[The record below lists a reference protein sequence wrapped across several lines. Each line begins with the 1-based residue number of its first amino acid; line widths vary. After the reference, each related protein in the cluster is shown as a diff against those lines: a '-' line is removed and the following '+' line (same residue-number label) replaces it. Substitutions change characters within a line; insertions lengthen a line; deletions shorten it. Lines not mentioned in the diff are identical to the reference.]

1 MSFICVIRV
10 QMFTLVHQSLL
21 KISCVFWRGTP
32 VEVKKK
38 LFSFLQ
44 RPCWTCLSA
53 GSWSASQITEIF
65 CLAYFSSRTC
75 VVHPEQN
82 KYELPV
88 GHEQSKTMRTR
99 MITSLMAT
107 SIMLLLFMGGSP
119 TQAGKCYGEG
129 CHRTPEY
136 PPPPPEKECPKG
148 DCIIQLAYFCRSL
161 KYFLKLFRF
170 AYLSLGSLILYKQV
184 GKSKC
189 C

>member
-1 MSFICVIRV
+1 M
-10 QMFTLVHQSLL
+10 
-21 KISCVFWRGTP
+21 KISCVLWTGAP
-32 VEVKKK
+32 IEVKN
-38 LFSFLQ
+38 LVFSFLQ
-44 RPCWTCLSA
+44 RPYLSRFPI
-53 GSWSASQITEIF
+53 GVTKTEIF
-65 CLAYFSSRTC
+65 CLAYFSSYTC

-88 GHEQSKTMRTR
+88 GDEQSKTMRTR